1 MSWSKLLPVILG
13 CMMACCALAAESDN
27 DEPLDPQE
35 IRSTDIPADAPAFGS
50 YPASLYAGPN
60 ASLQLGNDKEAR
72 RYRTRLREWS
82 VHKVNFSGHYILGR
96 WGCGSG
102 CQQIMIIDA
111 INGQVFH
118 PNELGYLTWEEVGV
132 SLFEGGEGG
141 VWPNEGPLKFTPTS
155 KLIVAIG
162 APNEDSKQ
170 RGISYYVWDHER
182 LKLIRRVSKPFG
194 GK

>member
-1 MSWSKLLPVILG
+1 MKLPKLLLVALG
-13 CMMACCALAAESDN
+13 CMMAVCVLAAEN
-27 DEPLDPQE
+27 DDDERLDPQE
-35 IRSTDIPADAPAFGS
+35 IRSTDVPADAPAFGS
-50 YPASLYAGPN
+50 YPASLYEGPN
-60 ASLQLGNDKEAR
+60 APLQLRNDKEAR

-82 VHKVNFSGHYILGR
+82 TDKVNFAGHYILGR

-111 INGQVFH
+111 MNGHVFH
-118 PNELGYLTWEEVGV
+118 PHELGNLTWYDVDV
-132 SLFEGGEGG
+132 LLFDGGEGS

-162 APNEDSKQ
+162 APNEDSKR
-170 RGISYYVWDHER
+170 RGISYYVWDHDR
-182 LKLIRRVSKPFG
+182 LRLIRRVSKPFV